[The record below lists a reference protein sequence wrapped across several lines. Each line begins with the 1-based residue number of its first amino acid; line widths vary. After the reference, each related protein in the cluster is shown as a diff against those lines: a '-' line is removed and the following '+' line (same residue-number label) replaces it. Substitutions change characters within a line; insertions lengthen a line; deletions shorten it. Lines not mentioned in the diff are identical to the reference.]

1 MNKSSTI
8 ILWIVKILAAIIL
21 LQTLFFKF
29 TAAPESVE
37 IFTRVGI
44 EPYGRIGTGVLELI
58 AAILIL
64 IPSTA
69 YLGAGLAL
77 GLMLGAIGTHLV
89 ILGVVV
95 MDDGGQLF
103 IYAVLVAISAA
114 IILWFEREKI
124 TAILNR
130 FLFKKR

>member
-8 ILWIVKILAAIIL
+8 ILWIVKIVAAIIL

-64 IPSTA
+64 IPATA

-77 GLMLGAIGTHLV
+77 GLMVGAIGAHLT
-89 ILGVVV
+89 ILGIVV

-124 TAILNR
+124 TAILNK
-130 FLFKKR
+130 FI

>member
-8 ILWIVKILAAIIL
+8 ILWIVKIVAAIIL

-64 IPSTA
+64 IPATA

-77 GLMLGAIGTHLV
+77 GLMVGAIGAHLT
-89 ILGVVV
+89 ILGIVV

-124 TAILNR
+124 TAILNK
-130 FLFKKR
+130 FLFKKG